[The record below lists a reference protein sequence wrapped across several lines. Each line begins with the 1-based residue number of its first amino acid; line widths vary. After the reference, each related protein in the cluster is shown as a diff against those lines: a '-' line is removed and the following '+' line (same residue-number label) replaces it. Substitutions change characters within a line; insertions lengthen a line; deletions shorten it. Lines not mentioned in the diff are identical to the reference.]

1 MGRFGTNLAPNLTP
15 PAPEGRTGRGSP
27 RIWMALAAAVLAGS
41 AVGCGAP
48 EEETTTVPSSEAA
61 VAAASV
67 STAAPTTAAAVPPTT
82 VAAAAPPTTTVP
94 TTAAPTTAVAVTTTT
109 AAPTTTVPPPTTA
122 APPEGTFID
131 LEVTD
136 GRLEGGARREAAR
149 LGEEVTIR
157 VSGDSADHV
166 HIHGYDLF
174 LHLTEG
180 AGEFVFTADIPG
192 VFEIELEEAGVTLVQ
207 LEVS

>member
-15 PAPEGRTGRGSP
+15 PAPGGRTGRASP

-41 AVGCGAP
+41 AVGCGAAG
-48 EEETTTVPSSEAA
+48 EETNTVPPSEAA
-61 VAAASV
+61 VAAASI
-67 STAAPTTAAAVPPTT
+67 STTAPTTAAAVPPTT
-82 VAAAAPPTTTVP
+82 VAAAAPPTTAVP
-94 TTAAPTTAVAVTTTT
+94 TTAAPTTAPAPTT
-109 AAPTTTVPPPTTA
+109 AAPTTIVPPPTTA

-180 AGEFVFTADIPG
+180 AGELVFTADIPG